1 MSLFGASG
9 VGISVNTE
17 PNKQMILSTR
27 GGGGGDAITQRN
39 NPILPGRTHYS
50 IIIPQFSSYSN
61 GKGSILRSAA
71 HNNEVYQAQ

>member
-1 MSLFGASG
+1 MSLFGASA

-17 PNKQMILSTR
+17 PNDTIHQ
-27 GGGGGDAITQRN
+27 GDAITQRN

-50 IIIPQFSSYSN
+50 IIIPYSN
-61 GKGSILRSAA
+61 GNGSILLSAA